1 MAARRPRGDRVMTDK
16 MYDFLRRLARTAAV
30 VVIVALAGACSS
42 DDEDKDYVEGSVDTL
57 YNSAMDLMLSERYEQ
72 AAKLFDE
79 VDRQHPYSV
88 WATKAQLM
96 GGYAYFKNQQFDEA
110 VIGLDRFIQL
120 HPSSRDIA
128 YAYFLKGLSFYEQIN
143 DIKRDQ
149 AAAREAGR
157 TFRELARRFPNSRYA
172 RDARRRIDLVHDH
185 LAGKEMEVGRFYQSR
200 GQHLAALNRFR
211 LVIDKFQTTSHVP
224 EALLRL
230 AESYTAL
237 GLPEEAQKVAAILGY
252 NYPASE
258 WYIDSYELINEVS
271 VERPDRAEKNTNIL
285 SRAWDWL
292 F

>member
-1 MAARRPRGDRVMTDK
+1 M
-16 MYDFLRRLARTAAV
+16 
-30 VVIVALAGACSS
+30 VAFVGACSS
-42 DDEDKDYVEGSVDTL
+42 DDDKDGYVEGSVDTL
-57 YNSAMDLMLSERYEQ
+57 YNSAMDLILSERYEQ

-79 VDRQHPYSV
+79 VDRQHPYSI

-96 GGYAYFKNQQFDEA
+96 AAYAHFKNNQFDEA
-110 VIGLDRFIQL
+110 IIALDRFIQL

-143 DIKRDQ
+143 DVKRDQ
-149 AAAREAGR
+149 GSAREAAK
-157 TFRELARRFPNSRYA
+157 TFRELARRFPRTRYA
-172 RDARRRIDLVHDH
+172 RDAKRRIDLVHDH
-185 LAGKEMEVGRFYQSR
+185 LAGKEMEVGRFYQGR

-211 LVIDKFQTTSHVP
+211 MVVDKFQTTSHVP

-258 WYIDSYELINEVS
+258 WYIDSYELVNDVT
-271 VERPDRAEKNTNIL
+271 VERPDRADDNRNVLT
-285 SRAWDWL
+285 RAWDWL

>member
-1 MAARRPRGDRVMTDK
+1 
-16 MYDFLRRLARTAAV
+16 
-30 VVIVALAGACSS
+30 
-42 DDEDKDYVEGSVDTL
+42 
-57 YNSAMDLMLSERYEQ
+57 MDLILSERYEQ
-72 AAKLFDE
+72 AAKLFAE
-79 VDRQHPYSV
+79 VDRQHPYSI

-96 GGYAYFKNQQFDEA
+96 AAYAHFKNNQFDEA
-110 VIGLDRFIQL
+110 IISLDRFIQL

-128 YAYFLKGLSFYEQIN
+128 YAYFLKGLSYYEQIN

-149 AAAREAGR
+149 ASAREASK
-157 TFRELARRFPNSRYA
+157 TFRELARRFPRTRYA
-172 RDARRRIDLVHDH
+172 RDAKRRLDLVHDH
-185 LAGKEMEVGRFYQSR
+185 LAGKEMEVGRFYQGR

-211 LVIDKFQTTSHVP
+211 RVVDKFQTTSHVP

-258 WYIDSYELINEVS
+258 WYIDSYELVNDVS
-271 VERPDRAEKNTNIL
+271 VERPDRAGKSKNVLT
-285 SRAWDWL
+285 RAWDWL

>member
-1 MAARRPRGDRVMTDK
+1 MTDK
-16 MYDFLRRLARTAAV
+16 MYKFLRRLARTAAV
-30 VVIVALAGACSS
+30 VAIVALAGACSS
-42 DDEDKDYVEGSVDTL
+42 DDADKDYVEGSVDTL

-96 GGYAYFKNQQFDEA
+96 GGYAHFKNQKFDEA
-110 VIGLDRFIQL
+110 VIALDRFIQL

-149 AAAREAGR
+149 AAAREAGK
-157 TFRELARRFPNSRYA
+157 TFRELVRRFPNTRYA
-172 RDARRRIDLVHDH
+172 RDAKRRIDLVHDH
-185 LAGKEMEVGRFYQSR
+185 LAGKEMEVGRYYQSR
-200 GQHLAALNRFR
+200 GQHLAAINRFR

-258 WYIDSYELINEVS
+258 WYIDSYELITDVS
-271 VERPDRAEKNTNIL
+271 VERPDRADENTNVL

>member
-1 MAARRPRGDRVMTDK
+1 MTDIL
-16 MYDFLRRLARTAAV
+16 YGFRRHFAR
-30 VVIVALAGACSS
+30 ALAALIVVAFVGACSS
-42 DDEDKDYVEGSVDTL
+42 DDENSDYVEGSVDTL
-57 YNSAMDLMLSERYEQ
+57 YNSAMDLILSERYEQ

-96 GGYAYFKNQQFDEA
+96 GAYAHFKNQRFDEA
-110 VIGLDRFIQL
+110 VIALDRFIQL

-128 YAYFLKGLSFYEQIN
+128 YAYFLKGLSYYEQIN
-143 DIKRDQ
+143 DVKRDQ
-149 AAAREAGR
+149 ASAREASK
-157 TFRELARRFPNSRYA
+157 TFRELVRRFPTTRYA
-172 RDARRRIDLVHDH
+172 RDGKRRIDVVHDH

-211 LVIDKFQTTSHVP
+211 VVIDGYQTTSHVP

-237 GLPEEAQKVAAILGY
+237 GLPDEARKVAAILGY

-258 WYIDSYELINEVS
+258 WYIDSYELIKDVS
-271 VERPDRAEKNTNIL
+271 VERPDRAGNNKNVL

>member
-1 MAARRPRGDRVMTDK
+1 MYKFRR
-16 MYDFLRRLARTAAV
+16 YLAK
-30 VVIVALAGACSS
+30 ALAAAIVVAFVGACSS
-42 DDEDKDYVEGSVDTL
+42 DDDKDGYVEGSVDTL
-57 YNSAMDLMLSERYEQ
+57 YNSAMDLILSERYDQ

-79 VDRQHPYSV
+79 VDRQHPYSI

-96 GGYAYFKNQQFDEA
+96 AAYAHFKNNQFDEA
-110 VIGLDRFIQL
+110 IISLDRFIQL

-128 YAYFLKGLSFYEQIN
+128 YAYFLKGLSYYEQIN

-149 AAAREAGR
+149 ASAREASK
-157 TFRELARRFPNSRYA
+157 TFRELARRFPSTRYA

-185 LAGKEMEVGRFYQSR
+185 LAGKEMEVGRFYQGR

-211 LVIDKFQTTSHVP
+211 MVVDKFQTTSHVP

-258 WYIDSYELINEVS
+258 WYIDSYELVKEVS
-271 VERPDRAEKNTNIL
+271 VERPDRADDNRNALT
-285 SRAWDWL
+285 RAWDWL

>member
-1 MAARRPRGDRVMTDK
+1 MYKFRRHLAKALAA
-16 MYDFLRRLARTAAV
+16 AIV
-30 VVIVALAGACSS
+30 VVVVGACSS
-42 DDEDKDYVEGSVDTL
+42 DDDNGDYIEGSVDTL
-57 YNSAMDLMLSERYEQ
+57 YNSAMDLILSERYEQ

-96 GGYAYFKNQQFDEA
+96 AAYAHFKNQQFDEA
-110 VIGLDRFIQL
+110 VIALDRFIQL

-143 DIKRDQ
+143 DVKRDQ
-149 AAAREAGR
+149 AAAREASK
-157 TFRELARRFPNSRYA
+157 TFRELARRFPTTRYA
-172 RDARRRIDLVHDH
+172 RDAKRRIDLVHDH
-185 LAGKEMEVGRFYQSR
+185 LAGKEMEVGRYYQSR
-200 GQHLAALNRFR
+200 GQHLAAINRFR
-211 LVIDKFQTTSHVP
+211 TVIDKFQTTSHVP

-258 WYIDSYELINEVS
+258 WYIDSYELIKEVS
-271 VERPDRAEKNTNIL
+271 VERPDRAAKNGNVL